1 MLVHCVQC
9 TVLASRTTPMDVL
22 SDQSIRTDEAHGQWV
37 KIVKPLDKNN
47 FVSFCRLDDD
57 TLTHK
62 METAG
67 EEKRSL
73 VLPSRSFH
81 KAGYQVDTPPK
92 YQQQWITRQRAL
104 QRVQVSG

>member
-1 MLVHCVQC
+1 MVLVVSLTKHVKDSRALMC
-9 TVLASRTTPMDVL
+9 TFD
-22 SDQSIRTDEAHGQWV
+22 D
-37 KIVKPLDKNN
+37 PLP
-47 FVSFCRLDDD
+47 D
-57 TLTHK
+57 TLTHT

-81 KAGYQVDTPPK
+81 KARYPVDTHPK
-92 YQQQWITRQRAL
+92 GQQQWITRQRAS